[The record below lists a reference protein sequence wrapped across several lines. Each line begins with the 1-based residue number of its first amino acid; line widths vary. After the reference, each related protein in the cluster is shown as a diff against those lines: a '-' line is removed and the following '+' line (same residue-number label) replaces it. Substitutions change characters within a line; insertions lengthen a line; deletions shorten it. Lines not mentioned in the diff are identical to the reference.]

1 MSLVL
6 AVYGKGGIGKS
17 TTSANISAALAL
29 KGAKVLQIGCDPK
42 HDSTFPITG
51 KLQKTVIEALEEV
64 DFHHEELSPEDI
76 IEKGFAGI
84 DGLEAGGPPA
94 GSGCGG
100 YVVGE
105 AVALLQEFGLYDKYD
120 VILFDVL
127 GDVVCGGFS
136 APLNY
141 ADYAII
147 IATNDFDSIFAA
159 NRLCMAIQQ
168 KSARYKVKLAGIVAN
183 RVDYAKGGG
192 TNMLDQFAEKVGTRL
207 LSKVPYHEL
216 IRQSRFAGKTLFA
229 MDDSEPGK
237 EECLKPYNEIAEDIL
252 SKDTKSSV
260 PVPIGDREIFEIVG
274 GWQ

>member
-1 MSLVL
+1 MSLIL

-17 TTSANISAALAL
+17 TTTANISAALAL

-42 HDSTFPITG
+42 HDSTFPLTG
-51 KLQKTVIEALEEV
+51 TLQKTVIEALEEV
-64 DFHHEELSPEDI
+64 DFHHEELTEEDI
-76 IEKGFAGI
+76 IETGFGGVDA
-84 DGLEAGGPPA
+84 LEAGGPPA

-105 AVALLQEFGLYDKYD
+105 AVKLLQELGVYDCYD

-136 APLNY
+136 APLTY
-141 ADYAII
+141 ADYAVI

-159 NRLCMAIQQ
+159 NRLCMAIEQ
-168 KSARYKVKLAGIVAN
+168 KSTRYKVQLAGIVAN
-183 RVDYAKGGG
+183 RVDYVKGGG
-192 TNMLDQFAEKVGTRL
+192 TNMLEQFSEKVGTKL
-207 LSKVPYHEL
+207 LARVPYHEL
-216 IRQSRFAGKTLFA
+216 IRKSRFAGKTMFQ
-229 MDDSEPGK
+229 MEDGQDK
-237 EECLKPYNEIAEDIL
+237 DECVKPYNEIADFLL
-252 SKDTKSSV
+252 SKEPSASV

>member
-1 MSLVL
+1 MSLIL

-17 TTSANISAALAL
+17 TTTANISAALAL
-29 KGAKVLQIGCDPK
+29 QGAKVLQIGCDPK
-42 HDSTFPITG
+42 HDSTFPLTG
-51 KLQKTVIEALEEV
+51 TLQKTVIEALEEV
-64 DFHHEELSPEDI
+64 DFHHEELEKEDI
-76 IEKGFAGI
+76 IETGFAGI
-84 DGLEAGGPPA
+84 DALEAGGPPA

-105 AVALLQEFGLYDKYD
+105 AVKLLQELGLYDQYD

-141 ADYAII
+141 ADYAVI

-168 KSARYKVKLAGIVAN
+168 KSVRYKVKLAGIVAN
-183 RVDYAKGGG
+183 RVDYVKGGG
-192 TNMLDQFAEKVGTRL
+192 TNMLEQFSDKVGTKL
-207 LSKVPYHEL
+207 LARVPYHEL
-216 IRQSRFAGKTLFA
+216 IRKSRFAGKTMFQ
-229 MDDSEPGK
+229 MEDGPDKDD
-237 EECLKPYNEIAEDIL
+237 CLKPYNEIAEFLL
-252 SKDTKSSV
+252 SENPSASV
-260 PVPIGDREIFEIVG
+260 PVPIGDRDIFEIVG

>member
-1 MSLVL
+1 MSLIL

-17 TTSANISAALAL
+17 TTTANISAALAL

-42 HDSTFPITG
+42 HDSTFPLTG
-51 KLQKTVIEALEEV
+51 TLQKTVIEALEEV
-64 DFHHEELSPEDI
+64 DFHHEELTEEDI
-76 IEKGFAGI
+76 IETGFGGVDA
-84 DGLEAGGPPA
+84 LEAGGPPA

-105 AVALLQEFGLYDKYD
+105 AVKLLQELGVYDRYD

-136 APLNY
+136 APLTY
-141 ADYAII
+141 ADYAVI

-159 NRLCMAIQQ
+159 NRLCMAIEQ
-168 KSARYKVKLAGIVAN
+168 KSTRYKVQLAGIVAN

-192 TNMLDQFAEKVGTRL
+192 TNMLEQFADKVGTKL
-207 LSKVPYHEL
+207 LARVPYHEL
-216 IRQSRFAGKTLFA
+216 IRKSRFAGKTMFQ
-229 MDDSEPGK
+229 MEDGPDK
-237 EECLKPYNEIAEDIL
+237 DECVKPYNEIADFLL
-252 SKDTKSSV
+252 STEPSASV
-260 PVPIGDREIFEIVG
+260 PAPIGDREIFDIVG

>member
-1 MSLVL
+1 MSLIL

-17 TTSANISAALAL
+17 TTTANISAALAL

-42 HDSTFPITG
+42 HDSTFPLTG
-51 KLQKTVIEALEEV
+51 TLQQTVIEALEEV
-64 DFHHEELSPEDI
+64 DFHHEELTEEDI
-76 IEKGFAGI
+76 IETGFGGVDA
-84 DGLEAGGPPA
+84 LEAGGPPA

-105 AVALLQEFGLYDKYD
+105 AVKLLQELGVYDRYD

-136 APLNY
+136 APLTY
-141 ADYAII
+141 ADYAVI

-159 NRLCMAIQQ
+159 NRLCMAIEQ
-168 KSARYKVKLAGIVAN
+168 KSTRYKVKLAGIVAN

-192 TNMLDQFAEKVGTRL
+192 TNMLEQFADKVGTKL
-207 LSKVPYHEL
+207 LAKVPYHEM
-216 IRQSRFAGKTLFA
+216 IRKSRFAGKTLFQ
-229 MDDSEPGK
+229 MEDSPDK
-237 EECLKPYNEIAEDIL
+237 EECVKPYNEIADFLL
-252 SKDTKSSV
+252 SGEPSASV
-260 PVPIGDREIFEIVG
+260 PAPIGDREIFEIVG

>member
-1 MSLVL
+1 MSLIL

-17 TTSANISAALAL
+17 TTTANISAALAL
-29 KGAKVLQIGCDPK
+29 QGAKVLQIGCDPK
-42 HDSTFPITG
+42 HDSTFPLTG
-51 KLQKTVIEALEEV
+51 TLQKTVIEALEEV
-64 DFHHEELSPEDI
+64 DFHHEELEKEDI
-76 IEKGFAGI
+76 IETGFAGI
-84 DGLEAGGPPA
+84 DALEAGGPPA

-105 AVALLQEFGLYDKYD
+105 AVKLLQELGLYDQYD

-141 ADYAII
+141 ADYAVI

-159 NRLCMAIQQ
+159 NRLCMAIEQ
-168 KSARYKVKLAGIVAN
+168 KSTRYNVQLAGIVAN

-192 TNMLDQFAEKVGTRL
+192 TNMLEQFADKVGTKL
-207 LSKVPYHEL
+207 LARVPYHEL
-216 IRQSRFAGKTLFA
+216 IRKSRFAGKTMFQ
-229 MDDSEPGK
+229 MEDGPEK
-237 EECLKPYNEIAEDIL
+237 EECLKPYNEIAQFLL
-252 SKDTKSSV
+252 SENPSASV
-260 PVPIGDREIFEIVG
+260 PVPIGDRDIFEIVG

>member
-1 MSLVL
+1 MSLIL

-17 TTSANISAALAL
+17 TTTANISAALAL
-29 KGAKVLQIGCDPK
+29 QGAKVLQIGCDPK
-42 HDSTFPITG
+42 HDSTFPLTG
-51 KLQKTVIEALEEV
+51 TLQKTVIEALEEV
-64 DFHHEELSPEDI
+64 DFHHEELTEEDI
-76 IEKGFAGI
+76 IETGFAGI
-84 DGLEAGGPPA
+84 DALEAGGPPA

-105 AVALLQEFGLYDKYD
+105 AVKLLQELGLYDQYD

-141 ADYAII
+141 ADYAVI

-168 KSARYKVKLAGIVAN
+168 KSVRYKVQLAGIVAN
-183 RVDYAKGGG
+183 RVDYQKGGG
-192 TNMLDQFAEKVGTRL
+192 TNMLEQFSEKVGTKL
-207 LSKVPYHEL
+207 LARVPYHEM
-216 IRQSRFAGKTLFA
+216 IRKSRFAGKTLFQ
-229 MDDSEPGK
+229 MEDTPDK
-237 EECLKPYNEIAEDIL
+237 VECIKPYDEIAQFLL
-252 SKDTKSSV
+252 SEHPSASV
-260 PVPIGDREIFEIVG
+260 PVPIGDREIFDIVG

>member
-1 MSLVL
+1 MSLIL

-17 TTSANISAALAL
+17 TTTANISAALAL
-29 KGAKVLQIGCDPK
+29 QGAKVLQIGCDPK
-42 HDSTFPITG
+42 HDSTFPLTG
-51 KLQKTVIEALEEV
+51 TLQKTVIEALDEV
-64 DFHHEELSPEDI
+64 DFHHEELEKEDI
-76 IEKGFAGI
+76 IETGFAGI
-84 DGLEAGGPPA
+84 DALEAGGPPA

-105 AVALLQEFGLYDKYD
+105 AVKLLQELGLYDQYD

-141 ADYAII
+141 ADYAVI

-168 KSARYKVKLAGIVAN
+168 KSVRYKVKLAGIVAN
-183 RVDYAKGGG
+183 RVDYVKGGG
-192 TNMLDQFAEKVGTRL
+192 TNMLEQFSEKVGTKL
-207 LSKVPYHEL
+207 LARVPYHEL
-216 IRQSRFAGKTLFA
+216 IRKSRFAGKTMFQ
-229 MDDSEPGK
+229 MEDGPEKD
-237 EECLKPYNEIAEDIL
+237 ECLKPYNEIAEYLL
-252 SKDTKSSV
+252 SENPSASV
-260 PVPIGDREIFEIVG
+260 PVPIGDRDIFEIVG

>member
-1 MSLVL
+1 MSLIL

-17 TTSANISAALAL
+17 TTTANISAALAL

-42 HDSTFPITG
+42 HDSTFPLTG
-51 KLQKTVIEALEEV
+51 TLQKTVIEALEEV
-64 DFHHEELSPEDI
+64 DFHHEELTEEDI
-76 IEKGFAGI
+76 IETGFGGVDA
-84 DGLEAGGPPA
+84 LEAGGPPA

-105 AVALLQEFGLYDKYD
+105 AVKLLQELGVYDRYD

-136 APLNY
+136 APLTY
-141 ADYAII
+141 ADYAVI

-159 NRLCMAIQQ
+159 NRLCMAIEQ
-168 KSARYKVKLAGIVAN
+168 KSTRYKVQLAGIVAN
-183 RVDYAKGGG
+183 RVDYVKGGG
-192 TNMLDQFAEKVGTRL
+192 TNMLEQFAEKVGTKL
-207 LSKVPYHEL
+207 LAKVPYHEM
-216 IRQSRFAGKTLFA
+216 IRKSRFAGKTLFQ
-229 MDDSEPGK
+229 MEEGPEK
-237 EECLKPYNEIAEDIL
+237 EECVKPYNEIADFLL
-252 SKDTKSSV
+252 SREPSASV

>member
-1 MSLVL
+1 MSLIL

-17 TTSANISAALAL
+17 TTTANISAALAL
-29 KGAKVLQIGCDPK
+29 QGAKVLQIGCDPK
-42 HDSTFPITG
+42 HDSTFPLTG
-51 KLQKTVIEALEEV
+51 TLQKTVIEALDEV
-64 DFHHEELSPEDI
+64 DFHNEELEKEDI
-76 IEKGFAGI
+76 IETGFAGI
-84 DGLEAGGPPA
+84 DALEAGGPPA

-105 AVALLQEFGLYDKYD
+105 AVKLLQELGLYDQYD

-141 ADYAII
+141 ADYAVI

-168 KSARYKVKLAGIVAN
+168 KSVRYKVKLAGIVAN
-183 RVDYAKGGG
+183 RVDYVKGGG
-192 TNMLDQFAEKVGTRL
+192 TNMLEQFSEKVGTKL
-207 LSKVPYHEL
+207 LARVPYHEL
-216 IRQSRFAGKTLFA
+216 IRKSRFAGKTMFQ
-229 MDDSEPGK
+229 MEDGPEKDD
-237 EECLKPYNEIAEDIL
+237 CLKPYNEIAEFLL
-252 SKDTKSSV
+252 SENPSASV
-260 PVPIGDREIFEIVG
+260 PVPIGDRDIFEIVG

>member
-1 MSLVL
+1 MSLIL

-17 TTSANISAALAL
+17 TTTANISAALAL

-42 HDSTFPITG
+42 HDSTFPLTG
-51 KLQKTVIEALEEV
+51 TLQKTVIEALEEV
-64 DFHHEELSPEDI
+64 DFHHEELTEEDI
-76 IEKGFAGI
+76 IETGFGGVDA
-84 DGLEAGGPPA
+84 LEAGGPPA

-105 AVALLQEFGLYDKYD
+105 AVKLLQELGVYDRYD

-136 APLNY
+136 APLTY
-141 ADYAII
+141 ADYAVI

-159 NRLCMAIQQ
+159 NRLCMAIEQ
-168 KSARYKVKLAGIVAN
+168 KSTRYKVQLAGIVAN

-192 TNMLDQFAEKVGTRL
+192 TNMLEQFADKVGTKL
-207 LSKVPYHEL
+207 LARVPYHEL
-216 IRQSRFAGKTLFA
+216 IRKSRFAGKTMFQ
-229 MDDSEPGK
+229 MEDGSDK
-237 EECLKPYNEIAEDIL
+237 DECVKPYNEIADFLL
-252 SKDTKSSV
+252 SKEPSASV
-260 PVPIGDREIFEIVG
+260 PAPIGDREIFDIVG

>member
-1 MSLVL
+1 MSLIL

-17 TTSANISAALAL
+17 TTTANISAALAL
-29 KGAKVLQIGCDPK
+29 QGAKVLQIGCDPK
-42 HDSTFPITG
+42 HDSTFPLTG
-51 KLQKTVIEALEEV
+51 TLQKTVIEALDEV
-64 DFHHEELSPEDI
+64 DFHHEELEKEDI
-76 IEKGFAGI
+76 IETGFAGI
-84 DGLEAGGPPA
+84 DALEAGGPPA

-105 AVALLQEFGLYDKYD
+105 AVKLLQELGLYDQYD

-141 ADYAII
+141 ADYAVI

-168 KSARYKVKLAGIVAN
+168 KSVRYKVKLAGIVAN
-183 RVDYAKGGG
+183 RVDYVKGGG
-192 TNMLDQFAEKVGTRL
+192 TNMLEQFSEKVGTKL
-207 LSKVPYHEL
+207 LARVPYHEL
-216 IRQSRFAGKTLFA
+216 IRKSRFAGKTMFQ
-229 MDDSEPGK
+229 MEDGPEKDD
-237 EECLKPYNEIAEDIL
+237 CLKPYNEIAEFLL
-252 SKDTKSSV
+252 SENPSASV
-260 PVPIGDREIFEIVG
+260 PVPIGDRDIFDIVG

>member
-1 MSLVL
+1 MSLIL

-17 TTSANISAALAL
+17 TTTANISAALAL
-29 KGAKVLQIGCDPK
+29 QGAKVLQIGCDPK
-42 HDSTFPITG
+42 HDSTFPLTG
-51 KLQKTVIEALEEV
+51 TLQKTVIEALDEV
-64 DFHHEELSPEDI
+64 DFHHEELEKEDI
-76 IEKGFAGI
+76 IETGFAGI
-84 DGLEAGGPPA
+84 DALEAGGPPA

-105 AVALLQEFGLYDKYD
+105 AVKLLQELGLYDQYD

-141 ADYAII
+141 ADYAVI

-168 KSARYKVKLAGIVAN
+168 KSVRYKVKLAGIVAN
-183 RVDYAKGGG
+183 RVDYVKGGG
-192 TNMLDQFAEKVGTRL
+192 TNMLEQFSEKVGTKL
-207 LSKVPYHEL
+207 LARVPYHEL
-216 IRQSRFAGKTLFA
+216 IRKSRFAGKTMFQ
-229 MDDSEPGK
+229 MEDGPEKD
-237 EECLKPYNEIAEDIL
+237 ECLKPYNEIAEFLL
-252 SKDTKSSV
+252 SENPSASV
-260 PVPIGDREIFEIVG
+260 PVPIGDRDIFDIVG

>member
-1 MSLVL
+1 MSLIL

-17 TTSANISAALAL
+17 TTTANISAALAL
-29 KGAKVLQIGCDPK
+29 QGAKVLQIGCDPK
-42 HDSTFPITG
+42 HDSTFPLTG
-51 KLQKTVIEALEEV
+51 TLQKTVIEALEEV
-64 DFHHEELSPEDI
+64 DFHHEELEKEDI
-76 IEKGFAGI
+76 IETGFAGI
-84 DGLEAGGPPA
+84 DALEAGGPPA

-105 AVALLQEFGLYDKYD
+105 AVKLLQELGLYDQYD

-141 ADYAII
+141 ADYAVI

-159 NRLCMAIQQ
+159 NRLCMAIEQ
-168 KSARYKVKLAGIVAN
+168 KSTRYNVKLAGIVAN

-192 TNMLDQFAEKVGTRL
+192 TNMLEQFADKVGTKL
-207 LSKVPYHEL
+207 LARVPYHEL
-216 IRQSRFAGKTLFA
+216 IRKSRFAGKTMFQ
-229 MDDSEPGK
+229 MEDGPDK
-237 EECLKPYNEIAEDIL
+237 EECLKPYNEIAQFLL
-252 SKDTKSSV
+252 SENPSASV
-260 PVPIGDREIFEIVG
+260 PVPIGDRDIFEIVG

>member
-1 MSLVL
+1 MSLIL

-17 TTSANISAALAL
+17 TTTANISAALAL
-29 KGAKVLQIGCDPK
+29 QGAKVLQIGCDPK
-42 HDSTFPITG
+42 HDSTFPLTG
-51 KLQKTVIEALEEV
+51 TLQKTVIEALDEV
-64 DFHHEELSPEDI
+64 DFHHEELEKEDI
-76 IEKGFAGI
+76 IETGFAGI
-84 DGLEAGGPPA
+84 DALEAGGPPA

-105 AVALLQEFGLYDKYD
+105 AVKLLQELGLYDQYD

-141 ADYAII
+141 ADYAVI

-168 KSARYKVKLAGIVAN
+168 KSVRYKVKLAGIVAN
-183 RVDYAKGGG
+183 RVDYVKGGG
-192 TNMLDQFAEKVGTRL
+192 TNMLEQFSEKVGTKL
-207 LSKVPYHEL
+207 LARVPYHEL
-216 IRQSRFAGKTLFA
+216 IRKSRFAGKTMFQ
-229 MDDSEPGK
+229 MEDGPEKD
-237 EECLKPYNEIAEDIL
+237 ECLKPYNEIAEFLL
-252 SKDTKSSV
+252 SENPSASV
-260 PVPIGDREIFEIVG
+260 PVPIGDRDIFEIVG

>member
-1 MSLVL
+1 MSLIL

-17 TTSANISAALAL
+17 TTTANISAALAL

-42 HDSTFPITG
+42 HDSTFPLTG
-51 KLQKTVIEALEEV
+51 TLQQTVIEALEEV
-64 DFHHEELSPEDI
+64 DFHHEELTEEDI
-76 IEKGFAGI
+76 IQTGFGGVDA
-84 DGLEAGGPPA
+84 LEAGGPPA

-105 AVALLQEFGLYDKYD
+105 AVKLLQELGVYDRYD

-136 APLNY
+136 APLTY
-141 ADYAII
+141 ADYAVI

-159 NRLCMAIQQ
+159 NRLCMAIEQ
-168 KSARYKVKLAGIVAN
+168 KSTRYKVQLAGIVAN
-183 RVDYAKGGG
+183 RVDYVKGGG
-192 TNMLDQFAEKVGTRL
+192 TNMLEQFAEKVGTKL
-207 LSKVPYHEL
+207 LAKVPYHEM
-216 IRQSRFAGKTLFA
+216 IRKSRFAGKTLFQ
-229 MDDSEPGK
+229 MEEGPEK
-237 EECLKPYNEIAEDIL
+237 EECVKPYNEIADFLL
-252 SKDTKSSV
+252 SREPSASV

>member
-1 MSLVL
+1 MSLIL

-17 TTSANISAALAL
+17 TTTANISAALAL

-42 HDSTFPITG
+42 HDSTFPLTG
-51 KLQKTVIEALEEV
+51 TLQKTVIEALEEV
-64 DFHHEELSPEDI
+64 DFHHEELTEEDI
-76 IEKGFAGI
+76 IQTGFGGVDA
-84 DGLEAGGPPA
+84 LEAGGPPA

-105 AVALLQEFGLYDKYD
+105 AVKLLQELGIYDRYD

-136 APLNY
+136 APLTY
-141 ADYAII
+141 ADYAVI

-159 NRLCMAIQQ
+159 NRLCMAIEQ
-168 KSARYKVKLAGIVAN
+168 KSSRYKVQLAGIVAN
-183 RVDYAKGGG
+183 RVDYVKGGG
-192 TNMLDQFAEKVGTRL
+192 TNMLEQFADKVGTKL
-207 LSKVPYHEL
+207 LAKVPYHEM
-216 IRQSRFAGKTLFA
+216 IRKSRFAGKTLFQMEDNA
-229 MDDSEPGK
+229 DK
-237 EECLKPYNEIAEDIL
+237 EECVKPYNEIADFLL
-252 SKDTKSSV
+252 SKEPSASV